1 MQYCNKLLAV
11 FWIII
16 TIFYIGIHRHYNIKI
31 FASSACALFISVM
44 QPAKGAQFLSIAC
57 LLFQSAT
64 AATLPAPA
72 PTTVMSHL
80 TSIYASR

>member
-1 MQYCNKLLAV
+1 MQ
-11 FWIII
+11 
-16 TIFYIGIHRHYNIKI
+16 
-31 FASSACALFISVM
+31 S
-44 QPAKGAQFLSIAC
+44 AKGAQFLSIAC